1 MLENLELGFDVL
13 FSVGPLVWLV
23 VGLIIGFVVGVLPGL
38 STSNAAALILPFS
51 IGMPLESALIL
62 IVSVYAGVNFA
73 GAIPAILINV
83 PGEAGSAVTALDGY
97 PMAQQGRASYAIGLA
112 RTSSA
117 LGGMLS
123 AVAVILVLQPLG
135 QLALTFG
142 AREMLVV
149 VLLGLAVAS
158 MVIGPSVRKGILA
171 GLLGLLL
178 GTMGASPIGST
189 NRFSF
194 DEPSLYDGVPF
205 VPALIG
211 MFALSEMFVIV
222 SKRRA
227 AAQTNLPQQQSLW
240 REMVEAVKG
249 IPETLKRP
257 VQVFRAASIGTVLGV
272 IPGIGTSVSNFFAYG
287 VAKRQSKTP
296 DQFGKGSSE
305 GIIASESS
313 DNATS
318 TATLVP
324 TMTLGVPGSAT
335 MAVILAAFY
344 LQGIQP
350 GPRLLQT
357 NPGEIYAALLA
368 MFVVS
373 ILIIPLGILLAGPLA
388 QITRIP
394 QSYLVPAVIFLALAG
409 SFAARYSLFDVGLAL
424 AFGILGWL
432 MRMHG
437 YPVIPVILGLILGPL
452 AEANFLR
459 AWALADG
466 NVMYF
471 FGSATVLA
479 LWSMLILSILYV
491 VWSGRKE
498 RKSKIGSA

>member
-1 MLENLELGFDVL
+1 MIENLGLGSELL
-13 FSVGPLVWLV
+13 FNVGPLLCLV
-23 VGLIIGFVVGVLPGL
+23 GGLIIGFVVGVLPGL

-123 AVAVILVLQPLG
+123 AVAVLLILQPLG
-135 QLALTFG
+135 DLASTFG
-142 AREMLVV
+142 AREMLIV

-158 MVIGPSVRKGILA
+158 MVIGSSVRKGILA

-178 GTMGASPIGST
+178 GTVGASPISAT

-194 DEPSLYDGVPF
+194 DVPPLYDGVPF

-211 MFALSEMFVIV
+211 MFALSEMFIIAG
-222 SKRRA
+222 KRKSESTHA
-227 AAQTNLPQQQSLW
+227 LPPQKSLGQ
-240 REMVEAVKG
+240 EMIEAVKG
-249 IPETLKRP
+249 IPETFKRP
-257 VQVFRAASIGTVLGV
+257 VQVLRGTTIGTVLGV
-272 IPGIGTSVSNFFAYG
+272 IPGIGTSVSNFFSYAI
-287 VAKRQSKTP
+287 AKRQSKNP
-296 DQFGKGSSE
+296 EEFGKGASE
-305 GIIASESS
+305 GIVASESS
-313 DNATS
+313 DNATA

-350 GPRLLQT
+350 GPQLMGT

-368 MFVVS
+368 MFIVS
-373 ILIIPLGILLAGPLA
+373 ALIIPLGILLAGPLA
-388 QITRIP
+388 QITRVP
-394 QSYLVPAVIFLALAG
+394 KSYLVPTVIFLALAG
-409 SFAARYSLFDVGLAL
+409 AFAVRYSLFDVGLAL
-424 AFGILGWL
+424 AFGVLGWL

-452 AEANFLR
+452 AEENFLR
-459 AWALADG
+459 AWSLSGGEVA
-466 NVMYF
+466 YF
-471 FGSATVLA
+471 FSSGTVIVLWLLLVAAIIYVA
-479 LWSMLILSILYV
+479 L
-491 VWSGRKE
+491 SGRKS
-498 RKSKIGSA
+498 RKT

>member
-1 MLENLELGFDVL
+1 MLENVQLGFEVL
-13 FSVGPLVWLV
+13 FNVGPIIWLLA
-23 VGLIIGFVVGVLPGL
+23 GLIIGFVVGVLPGL

-73 GAIPAILINV
+73 SAIPAILINV

-123 AVAVILVLQPLG
+123 AIAVILVLQPLG
-135 QLALTFG
+135 QLALGFG
-142 AREMLVV
+142 AREMLIV
-149 VLLGLAVAS
+149 VLLGLSVAS

-178 GTMGASPIGST
+178 GTMGASPISAT

-194 DEPSLYDGVPF
+194 DVPSLYDGIPF

-211 MFALSEMFVIV
+211 MFALSEMFVV
-222 SKRRA
+222 AGKRQGSAERV
-227 AAQTNLPQQQSLW
+227 PRERPGIW
-240 REMVEAVKG
+240 RDMIEAVKG

-257 VQVFRAASIGTVLGV
+257 VQVIRAATIGTILGV
-272 IPGIGTSVSNFFAYG
+272 IPGIGTSVSNFFSYAI
-287 VAKRQSKTP
+287 AKRQSKNP
-296 DQFGKGSSE
+296 EQFGKGASE
-305 GIIASESS
+305 GIVASEAS
-313 DNATS
+313 DNATA

-324 TMTLGVPGSAT
+324 TMALGVPGSAT
-335 MAVILAAFY
+335 MAVVLAAFF

-350 GPRLLQT
+350 GPQLMQT

-368 MFVVS
+368 MFFVS

-394 QSYLVPAVIFLALAG
+394 RSYLIPAVMFLALAG
-409 SFAARYSLFDVGLAL
+409 SFAVRYSLFDVGLAL
-424 AFGILGWL
+424 AFGVLGWL
-432 MRMHG
+432 MRMHE

-459 AWALADG
+459 AWALSDA
-466 NVMYF
+466 NVAYF
-471 FGSATVLA
+471 FSSGTA
-479 LWSMLILSILYV
+479 LILWGMLLVAILYV
-491 VWSGRKE
+491 ALSGRK
-498 RKSKIGSA
+498 SKKAAVSRP